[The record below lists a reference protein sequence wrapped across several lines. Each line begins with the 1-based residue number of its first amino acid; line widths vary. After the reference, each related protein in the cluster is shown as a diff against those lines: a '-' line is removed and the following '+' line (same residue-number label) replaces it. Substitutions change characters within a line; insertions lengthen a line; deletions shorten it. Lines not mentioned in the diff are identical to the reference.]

1 MSFFSWL
8 MGKSSAKRQL
18 PQPSAPSHGAG
29 PASVPG
35 RNQRPKSPSA
45 LAAPEQVATT
55 KNERMERREL
65 LYIVV
70 RDAMV
75 CAGVLSAS
83 YKFKVLSLDPRGLQ
97 FLVMMDLAPEFGGDT
112 ERLNEIEALIAQTA
126 KARYGITVS
135 AVYWRINE
143 LVATAAAPKS
153 AALPTASHPPAQG
166 QGHQSLAARPDLTRP
181 GVGAAPLAR
190 PAASASASA
199 LAPLERPAPPAPAS
213 APTPAG
219 AAPVRLVVPRFDPI
233 EADEVAA
240 FKQALATA
248 AARAPTAA
256 AAAPGVPQRSGAR
269 RPPATNDFADT
280 VMPDQDSRAQS
291 LSSTQYGEL

>member
-1 MSFFSWL
+1 MSFFSWFTR
-8 MGKSSAKRQL
+8 KPPAKRQL
-18 PQPSAPSHGAG
+18 PQPSVPSNAAG
-29 PASVPG
+29 PASQPG
-35 RNQRPKSPSA
+35 RNQRPSSVA
-45 LAAPEQVATT
+45 AAPEQAAAT

-97 FLVMMDLAPEFGGDT
+97 FLVMMDLAPEFGGET
-112 ERLNEIEALIAQTA
+112 ERLSEIETLIAQTA

-143 LVATAAAPKS
+143 LVAVAAAPKS
-153 AALPTASHPPAQG
+153 AALPSSQSHQ
-166 QGHQSLAARPDLTRP
+166 QLSARPELARP
-181 GVGAAPLAR
+181 GAGAAPLAR
-190 PAASASASA
+190 PASVSAP
-199 LAPLERPAPPAPAS
+199 APLERPKPPVAAPA
-213 APTPAG
+213 AVPVATG

-248 AARAPTAA
+248 AAARAPA